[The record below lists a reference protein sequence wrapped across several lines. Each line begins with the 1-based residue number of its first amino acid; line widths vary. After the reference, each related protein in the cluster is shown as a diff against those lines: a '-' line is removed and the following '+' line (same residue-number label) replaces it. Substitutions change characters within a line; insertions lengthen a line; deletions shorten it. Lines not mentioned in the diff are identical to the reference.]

1 MIPES
6 EMKII
11 TLLGIASIAFGQ
23 APNPQGRP
31 PVRGTQSPASKAR
44 PKSVTPQH
52 YTADQIREGEVRFGS
67 QCGFC
72 HGKDAAGG
80 ETGPDLTR
88 AELVAQD
95 SQGDKLSPVIR
106 AGRPNAGMPAFPGL
120 TQGEMNAIVAFL
132 HTQMDKFA
140 ELVAEDSHGDKLAPI
155 IRAGRPNAG
164 MPAFPSLTQGE
175 LNAIVA
181 FLHTQMDKFAELGG
195 GRRSVEPSDLA
206 TGNAT
211 AGRVYFEGAGKC
223 ASCHSPTGDLAGI
236 AKKYQG
242 LNLLRRML
250 YPAGQGPAST
260 TARATFTLAA
270 GQTIVAPVVA
280 EDDFSVTVLDPL
292 GARQTY
298 QRSAVNVN
306 VDDPLAAHFDQLG
319 KYTDAEMHN
328 VYAYLETLK

>member
-1 MIPES
+1 
-6 EMKII
+6 MKII
-11 TLLGIASIAFGQ
+11 TLLGIASIAVGQ

-88 AELVAQD
+88 AELVALD

-106 AGRPNAGMPAFPGL
+106 AGRPNAGMPAFP
-120 TQGEMNAIVAFL
+120 
-132 HTQMDKFA
+132 
-140 ELVAEDSHGDKLAPI
+140 
-155 IRAGRPNAG
+155 
-164 MPAFPSLTQGE
+164 SLTQGE
-175 LNAIVA
+175 LNAIIA

-206 TGNAT
+206 TGNAA
-211 AGRVYFEGAGKC
+211 AGREYFNGAGKC

-236 AKKYQG
+236 GKKYQG
-242 LNLLRRML
+242 LNLIRRML
-250 YPAGQGPAST
+250 YPSRQGPAAP
-260 TARATFTLAA
+260 TARATFTLPS
-270 GQTIVAPVVA
+270 GDTIIAPVVA

-298 QRSAVNVN
+298 QRSAVKVT
-306 VDDPLAAHFDQLG
+306 VDDPLTAHFDQLG
-319 KYTDAEMHN
+319 KYTDAEIHN
-328 VYAYLETLK
+328 VYAYLESMK